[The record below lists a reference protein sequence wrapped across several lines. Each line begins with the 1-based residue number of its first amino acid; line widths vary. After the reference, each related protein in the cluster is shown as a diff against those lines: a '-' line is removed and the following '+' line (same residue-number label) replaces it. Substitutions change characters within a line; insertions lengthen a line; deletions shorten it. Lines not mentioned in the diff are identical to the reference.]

1 MNVVFAIR
9 AINQKETNNMILNTT
24 IHAGVPVVNISEVGD
39 IYDTDQTVA
48 TIDFSILGDKRL
60 SLQLNLDEVN
70 ALATQLSQT
79 YQAIMQGND
88 DAADAGVR

>member
-1 MNVVFAIR
+1 
-9 AINQKETNNMILNTT
+9 MILNTT
-24 IHAGVPVVNISEVGD
+24 MHTGVPVVNISEVGD
-39 IYDTDQTVA
+39 IYDNDQTVA

>member
-1 MNVVFAIR
+1 
-9 AINQKETNNMILNTT
+9 MILNTT
-24 IHAGVPVVNISEVGD
+24 MHTGVPVVNISEVGD

>member
-1 MNVVFAIR
+1 
-9 AINQKETNNMILNTT
+9 MILNTT